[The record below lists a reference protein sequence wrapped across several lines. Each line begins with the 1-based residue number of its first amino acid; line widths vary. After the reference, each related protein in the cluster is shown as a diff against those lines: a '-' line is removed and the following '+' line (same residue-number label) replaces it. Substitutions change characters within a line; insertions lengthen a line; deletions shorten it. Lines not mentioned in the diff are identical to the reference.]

1 MVETVFFRRS
11 ITKRDLLLILFT
23 LFSLSFYLFFLSLI
37 FLHTAEK
44 QRRMEEDWKNVSL
57 TTKGRR
63 VTRFLSGFQITS
75 NSFYVFQLPIY
86 VRSLRQH
93 TRSNGREIWNER
105 RYLTFT
111 ILARSTRKKVL
122 LIKYYSCKTRVK
134 RLVNRADRSSR
145 SKVIDGET
153 SR

>member
-86 VRSLRQH
+86 VQSLRQH
-93 TRSNGREIWNER
+93 THVRMEEKFGTRED
-105 RYLTFT
+105 
-111 ILARSTRKKVL
+111 ILPSL
-122 LIKYYSCKTRVK
+122 S
-134 RLVNRADRSSR
+134 
-145 SKVIDGET
+145 
-153 SR
+153 